1 MSTTCSAISTRRSAQ
16 PIGAERDGIGPIAM
30 TPRWR
35 RVALVVLAAAAVVGL
50 VAALP
55 SVPLRGIVADWAAR
69 LQAFGAVGT
78 LLFALLF
85 GGLAMVFVPTT
96 ALTFVAGL
104 VYGWS
109 GAVLAWLVM
118 MVVASLSFAL
128 ARRLGAERLA
138 RAVRGR
144 RRLLVLTD
152 FIAGQGWRLVLL
164 VRISGMVP
172 FGVQN
177 YAFGVTRIAFVQ
189 FIAATALG
197 VLPSI
202 LLSAGAG
209 IAGHEALAG
218 EWDPVQLSVV
228 AVSAVVS
235 LTLIAVTARELRL
248 RFAAAARAP

>member
-1 MSTTCSAISTRRSAQ
+1 MIFRSRRL
-16 PIGAERDGIGPIAM
+16 
-30 TPRWR
+30 
-35 RVALVVLAAAAVVGL
+35 ALLVLAAVAVLAVL
-50 VAALP
+50 AILP
-55 SVPLRGIVADWAAR
+55 PVPLQSVVADWAAR
-69 LQAFGAVGT
+69 LQAVGPAGT
-78 LLFALLF
+78 LLFFLLF

-96 ALTFVAGL
+96 ALSFVAGL

-118 MVVASLSFAL
+118 MGVASLSFFL
-128 ARRLGAERLA
+128 ARAIGAERVA

-177 YAFGVTRIAFVQ
+177 YAFGVTRIAFAQ

-197 VLPSI
+197 ILPSI
-202 LLSAGAG
+202 LLSVSAG

-218 EWDPVQLSVV
+218 EWDPVRLSVI
-228 AVSAVVS
+228 AASAAVS

-248 RFAAAARAP
+248 RFAAVGKAP